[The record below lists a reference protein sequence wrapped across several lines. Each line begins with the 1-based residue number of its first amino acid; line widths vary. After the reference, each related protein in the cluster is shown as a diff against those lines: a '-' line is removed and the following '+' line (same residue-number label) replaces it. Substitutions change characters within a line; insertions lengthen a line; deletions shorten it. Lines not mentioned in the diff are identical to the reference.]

1 MIKINQLDATGFY
14 IGDVIVGT
22 ASIYLVDTPE
32 VEVID
37 GESVAVIRRK
47 TVLPE
52 NWTRALVGD
61 GFFKAQ
67 YQRGVRDSNGEW
79 TAGDWVETG
88 APPVITAEGQYQVRA
103 ELRSE
108 ALAAIA
114 PLQYAVDLDI
124 AEETEAAQLNEWN
137 RYVVELSRIDKQPG
151 WPTEVTW
158 PNPPA

>member
-1 MIKINQLDATGFY
+1 MIKINQLDAAGFY

-22 ASIYLVDTPE
+22 TSIYLVDTPE
-32 VEVID
+32 VEIVD

-52 NWTRALVGD
+52 NWTRTLVGD

-67 YQRGVRDSNGEW
+67 YQGASRDSNGEW
-79 TAGDWVETG
+79 SAGEWIETG
-88 APPVITAEGQYQVRA
+88 APPSITAERQYQMRA
-103 ELRSE
+103 ELRSV
-108 ALAAIA
+108 ALAVIA

-124 AEETEAAQLNEWN
+124 AEEAEAAQLNEWKKYMVDLN
-137 RYVVELSRIDKQPG
+137 RIDKQPG

-158 PNPPA
+158 PSPPA